1 MTRTEKRKVVK
12 KLTKKFDQSSFF
24 YLTDSSE
31 LTVQQLNQLRGHCY
45 EQGIELKVVKNKL
58 AIKALEALPA
68 ERNFS
73 ELYEALKGPTAIMF
87 TDTANAPA
95 KVIKEFRKDHEKPVL
110 KAAYIDASIY
120 QGDDQI
126 DSLAALKSKEEL
138 LGEIISLLG
147 SPIQSLLSS
156 LDSGGS
162 TVSNL
167 LTALEERPEDWSP
180 TPGAAS
186 DTVAESSEE
195 QE

>member
-1 MTRTEKRKVVK
+1 MTRTEKKKVVK

-31 LTVQQLNQLRGHCY
+31 LTVQQINQLRGLCY
-45 EQGIELKVVKNKL
+45 EQDIELKVVKNKL

-68 ERNFS
+68 DRNFAD
-73 ELYEALKGPTAIMF
+73 LYSALKGPTAIMF

-95 KVIKEFRKDHEKPVL
+95 KVIKEFRKSHEKPVL

-120 QGDDQI
+120 EGDDQI

-138 LGEIISLLG
+138 IGEIIGLLG
-147 SPIQSLLSS
+147 SPIQSVLSA

-162 TVSNL
+162 TVVNL
-167 LTALEERPEDWSP
+167 LTALEERPEGWTP
-180 TPGAAS
+180 TPGAAGDS
-186 DTVAESSEE
+186 VADGSSEE
-195 QE
+195 Q

>member
-1 MTRTEKRKVVK
+1 MTRTEKKKVVK
-12 KLTKKFDQSSFF
+12 KLTKKFDKSSFF

-31 LTVQQLNQLRGHCY
+31 LTVQQMNKLRGLCY
-45 EQGIELKVVKNKL
+45 EQDIELKVVKNKL

-68 ERNFS
+68 ERNFA
-73 ELYEALKGPTAIMF
+73 ELQQVLKGPTAIMF

-120 QGDDQI
+120 EGDDQI

-138 LGEIISLLG
+138 LGEIIGLLG
-147 SPIQSLLSS
+147 SPIQSLLAS
-156 LDSGGS
+156 LESGGS

-167 LTALEERPEDWSP
+167 LTALEERPEDWTP
-180 TPGAAS
+180 TPGAAG
-186 DTVAESSEE
+186 DTVEASSEE